1 MEFAI
6 VGGAVS
12 LPDVDDLDRM
22 RSDLHAGTTH
32 FDTVSR
38 AQSLAAGLAASEVDH
53 ENYVAT
59 ASPLD
64 RAACFDREFFR
75 MTAAEALWTDPQHR
89 LLLTLTQE
97 AVESAA
103 VSADTGR
110 VGVYTTIGS
119 PSYLRG
125 RVAPEDQPGP
135 ARVDYQ
141 SLLGNDRDFV
151 SSRIAYKFGFTGA
164 AMNVQ
169 SACSSSLVA
178 LHQASLALAF
188 GDIDVAVVGAA
199 SLEFPQEH
207 GYIYEQGGIL
217 SPTGRSRPFDTDAD
231 GTLRGSG
238 GGVVIVRRLD
248 DAVAA
253 QDNILA
259 VVAGSA
265 VNNDGSQKMGYSAP
279 SVQGQHDV
287 LSRAMERAHVTP
299 SDIGYVEAHGTGTAI
314 GDPIEFRALSR
325 VHGDGA
331 DRSRPCYLGSAKA
344 NYGHLDVA
352 AGMVGLL
359 KAVLVLESETV
370 FPQPGFSEPNPSI
383 RLVESPFDI
392 ATDPVSSPGLSHA
405 AVSSFGMGGTNAH
418 VVLRKAPLR
427 MTRPESAERV
437 SITVTARSG
446 EGLASYRRRL
456 ADYLRARPSLDIRDV
471 AATLDTRVTHEQSW
485 TATVGSVAELAD
497 RLDRD
502 GDVPADEKRGQP
514 ATAGFKIWLPPVP
527 LLRERHELPLLL
539 DSRDTS
545 SSPQQGAANVRATF
559 LHLVS
564 EELGVHADVDTDFF
578 AAGGESMTLVTLVGK
593 LTDLHGF
600 RADFDELDGLTRL
613 GDMIGV
619 LEGQANARGEARN
632 DLIVYGSGDP
642 DIYLYPPAGGTN
654 FCYAALHRT
663 APEHTL
669 AAFRAVRSGETVEGI
684 AAACVA
690 TMRDAGALH
699 DGMILGGYSFGGNVA
714 FEIARILEN
723 EESVSPRHIVM
734 IDSYAPGSFRGLS
747 DSAGRMASEIEELL
761 QKAATEL
768 AGYDSATDTDASGER
783 VLDAFGALWSANNRA
798 LARYR
803 PAGSVRAPITLLRAD
818 TRLSDARAAALGIDV
833 DRTADWAEWTSAQ
846 FDVVDVPGDHYS
858 LFTDPADRAVTAR
871 TFTSV
876 LRAAQSESGGRTRS
890 EGPIRSESSE

>member
-12 LPDVDDLDRM
+12 LPGVDDLDRM
-22 RSDLHAGTTH
+22 RSDLHTGNTH

-38 AQSLAAGLAASEVDH
+38 AQALAAGLGEHEVDH

-64 RAACFDREFFR
+64 RATCFDREFFR

-119 PSYLRG
+119 PSYLWG

-178 LHQASLALAF
+178 LHQACLALAF

-217 SPTGRSRPFDTDAD
+217 SPTGRSRPFDADAD

-238 GGVVIVRRLD
+238 GGVVILRRLG
-248 DAVAA
+248 DAVAD

-279 SVQGQHDV
+279 SVQGQQDV
-287 LSRAMERAHVTP
+287 LTRAMERAGVAP

-325 VHGDGA
+325 AYGDGA
-331 DRSRPCYLGSAKA
+331 DRSGPCYLGSAKA

-352 AGMVGLL
+352 AGMIGLL

-383 RLVESPFDI
+383 GLDKSPFDI
-392 ATDPVSSPGLSHA
+392 ATAPVSLPGLSHA
-405 AVSSFGMGGTNAH
+405 SVSSFGMGGTNAH
-418 VVLRKAPLR
+418 VVLRKAPNR
-427 MTRPESAERV
+427 ARPDSADRV
-437 SITVTARSG
+437 SITVSARSS
-446 EGLASYRRRL
+446 EGLTSYRRRL
-456 ADYLRARPSLDIRDV
+456 AEYLRSRPDLDIRDV
-471 AATLDTRVTHEQSW
+471 AATLDTRTSYENSW
-485 TATVGSVAELAD
+485 TTTAGTVAELAD

-502 GDVPADEKRGQP
+502 GDVPGDVESGQS
-514 ATAGFKIWLPPVP
+514 ATVGLEIWLPPAP
-527 LLRERHELPLLL
+527 LLRERHELPFVLA
-539 DSRDTS
+539 SRDTS
-545 SSPQQGAANVRATF
+545 SPQHGTTGVRETF
-559 LHLVS
+559 LRLVS
-564 EELGVHADVDTDFF
+564 EELGVRVDADTDFF

-600 RADFDELDGLTRL
+600 RADFDELDGVTRL
-613 GDMIGV
+613 GEMSGV
-619 LEGQANARGEARN
+619 LEGQANSRGETRS

-669 AAFRAVRSGETVEGI
+669 AAFRAVRSGETVEDI
-684 AAACVA
+684 AAECVA
-690 TMRDAGALH
+690 NMRKADAIR
-699 DGMILGGYSFGGNVA
+699 DGMVLGGYSFGGNVA

-723 EESVSPRHIVM
+723 DESVSPRHIVM

-747 DSAGRMASEIEELL
+747 DSSGRMASEIEELL
-761 QKAATEL
+761 RGAAMEL
-768 AGYDSATDTDASGER
+768 TGYDSGTDTDSSGER
-783 VLDAFGALWSANNRA
+783 VLDAFGAVWSANNRA

-803 PAGSVRAPITLLRAD
+803 PAGTVRAPITLLRAD
-818 TRLSDARAAALGIDV
+818 TRLSDARATALGIDV
-833 DRTADWAEWTSAQ
+833 DRTDDWAEWTSAR

-858 LFTDPADRAVTAR
+858 LFTDPADRSVTAQ

-876 LRAAQSESGGRTRS
+876 LHAVRTGTGGRTRS
-890 EGPIRSESSE
+890 EGSE